1 MPQTYAVPQEAYHHV
16 HASFWGTKYSALLLG
31 WLQSLRWPKQ
41 SDDQSSGISWFE
53 LAVNF
58 MVTTQTNIPVSV
70 KQRDGTKRYVSTDD
84 DPAFDISTF
93 TMVDVT
99 NSFQGSWKH
108 LRFLLQR
115 HLFPE
120 DQTVKARSL
129 HQLGAGCFRMGLP
142 RRPQLVQQQATMEI
156 VRKYLNVNCHGGT
169 VVFHSIPEIPQ
180 MAPVFSAVFSAPLD
194 DTPEL
199 RMKRYNRRRHD
210 IRLKVDVH
218 LWSFSFMEVSHQ
230 TDRSVLGEAGGG
242 PGPQTR
248 GVALN
253 QVKGF

>member
-1 MPQTYAVPQEAYHHV
+1 MMPKHRQYRKRHTTMYMQVFGGR
-16 HASFWGTKYSALLLG
+16 SSALLLD

-115 HLFPE
+115 LLFPE

-156 VRKYLNVNCHGGT
+156 IQKYLHVYCHGGT
-169 VVFHSIPEIPQ
+169 VVFHAIPEVPQ
-180 MAPVFSAVFSAPLD
+180 MAPVFSAVFSAPFGWYTRVED
-194 DTPEL
+194 EEIQSPET
-199 RMKRYNRRRHD
+199 
-210 IRLKVDVH
+210 
-218 LWSFSFMEVSHQ
+218 WSTS
-230 TDRSVLGEAGGG
+230 
-242 PGPQTR
+242 
-248 GVALN
+248 
-253 QVKGF
+253 